1 MSKFLW
7 LVRHGESQGNLEQR
21 IQGWDDSPLTDLGRE
36 QARLAAER
44 LRQEASISAVV
55 SSPLRRAA
63 ETGKIIA
70 QTLGVSVRF
79 DERLNE
85 YNFGPLNGMTRE
97 DIAKYYPQVPAA
109 WKANEFWDTLP
120 GEEGDPAFEARVR
133 SIMDEIVTNMEEETA
148 VAVVTHGGTLNAC
161 LRSSLGIVN
170 RGWRTFA
177 FDNAS
182 VSLIQIQ
189 SSQRAAAA
197 GEAPGRN
204 YRVLL
209 LNDISHVKDVIR
221 VRPTWFGSR
230 RGPVD
235 PGSIPTDRELAET
248 PNFVLGWL
256 EE

>member
-7 LVRHGESQGNLEQR
+7 LVRHGESRGNLEQR

-44 LRQEASISAVV
+44 LQQEASISAVV

-63 ETGKIIA
+63 ETAKIIG
-70 QTLGVSVRF
+70 QTLGVAVRF

-109 WKANEFWDTLP
+109 WKANEFWDPLP
-120 GEEGDPAFEARVR
+120 GEEGDPALEARVKAA
-133 SIMDEIVTNMEEETA
+133 IDDILDGMIEETA
-148 VAVVTHGGTLNAC
+148 VAVVTHGGVLNAC
-161 LRSSLGIVN
+161 LRTTLGIVD

-182 VSLIQIQ
+182 VSLLQIQ
-189 SSQRAAAA
+189 ASARASSSGNLPA
-197 GEAPGRN
+197 RN
-204 YRVLL
+204 YRLLL
-209 LNDISHVKDVIR
+209 LNDISHVKEIIR

-230 RGPVD
+230 RAP
-235 PGSIPTDRELAET
+235 IEKQLPTTQELAQY
-248 PNFVLGWL
+248 PNFALGWL
-256 EE
+256 EEE